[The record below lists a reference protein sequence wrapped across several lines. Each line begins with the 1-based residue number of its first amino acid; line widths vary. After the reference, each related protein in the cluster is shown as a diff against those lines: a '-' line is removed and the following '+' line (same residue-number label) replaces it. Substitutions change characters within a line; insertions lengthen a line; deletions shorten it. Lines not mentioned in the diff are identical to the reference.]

1 MKRRQVVQAGVAFS
15 LSMSAASAL
24 LAKDPWGEDPL
35 PVKGKVTVA
44 EFGAKWCA
52 GCPEMEKIFNKVK
65 GYYGDRVAMVYV
77 DLDIY
82 KGIEDKYL
90 IDQMPAQRFFDIHGE
105 PIWHHNGAL
114 SEEELK
120 ERIEILLNAAEED
133 RKAGKT

>member
-1 MKRRQVVQAGVAFS
+1 
-15 LSMSAASAL
+15 
-24 LAKDPWGEDPL
+24 
-35 PVKGKVTVA
+35 
-44 EFGAKWCA
+44 
-52 GCPEMEKIFNKVK
+52 MEKIFNKVK